1 MDKSWDWIE
10 SIAEERRDEVSDNL
24 LEATVIP
31 LESQFWFRDTCTF
44 VVTDRFVLA
53 SSTDVEE
60 CFRTIRGR
68 TKLPVHTEAA
78 GMLSIVTKQVLEDV
92 WGLEIDTEYA
102 VVQYIEHRLFG
113 SRVWCLRL
121 DLSYTPVGEW
131 DLLHIGPRQLVEPLF
146 PMGRAFIA

>member
-10 SIAEERRDEVSDNL
+10 SIAEERREEVSDNL
-24 LEATVIP
+24 IGANVIP

-53 SSTDVEE
+53 DPNEVED
-60 CFRTIRGR
+60 CFRSIRGR

-78 GMLSIVTKQVLEDV
+78 GILSIVTQRVLEEV

-121 DLSYTPVGEW
+121 DLSYNPVGEW
-131 DLLHIGPRQLVEPLF
+131 DLLHIGHRQLVEPLF